1 MTGGSGDSFDVVVL
15 GSGAAGLAA
24 ALVAATEGLRVC
36 LLEKAALIG
45 GTTAWSGGMV
55 WAPGSGV
62 AREAGYDDSPDAV
75 QRYLTALVP
84 GAEQDSRMAAFLR
97 AAPEAVDYLASR
109 TQVRLRPVPVYP
121 DYYPELDG
129 ATDGGRVLEPEP
141 FDATVLGDDLKLLHL
156 PLPEF
161 ALFGDMMLARPD
173 IPHFRSFY
181 KSPVSLL
188 VALRLLSRHSWQK
201 IRYGRGTSLVLGNAL
216 VARFLVSLR
225 SAGVVIR
232 TEAEVAAL
240 IQDGD
245 GAVQGVRLSQGGEL
259 EARYGVV
266 LATGGFTHDPSR
278 RRRFLP
284 GPLADNSATAPG
296 ATGDG
301 ARFAE
306 AIGGQFSEG
315 ATGNAFWAPVSRY
328 TRPDGSTATYP
339 HTVTDRAK
347 PGLIAVNGQ
356 GRRFV
361 NEAIS
366 YHAFVQA
373 MLADHNTGAVPDAGA
388 WLICDAGFLWKYG
401 LGAVKPM
408 SLNRK
413 GFMRQGYLVEAPS
426 IEVLEDRLSLPAG
439 DLVATVETYNRHART
454 GSDPAFERG
463 SDSYQR
469 FLGDPAQSP
478 NPCIAPI
485 EKPPFFAIKVRA
497 GDLGSAAGLTTDE
510 TARVLDDGG
519 VPIPGLYAVGADMR
533 SVMEGSYPGPGIT
546 LGPAIAFAYLAAMDM
561 VEKRSVAEDSAKLD
575 PI

>member
-1 MTGGSGDSFDVVVL
+1 MTGEPENNFDIVVL
-15 GSGAAGLAA
+15 GSGAAGMTT

-36 LLEKAALIG
+36 LLEKTDRIG

-55 WAPGSGV
+55 WAPQSSV
-62 AREAGYDDSPDAV
+62 AREAGYEDDADAV
-75 QRYLTALVP
+75 LRYLTALIP
-84 GAEQDSRMAAFLR
+84 GAEQNSRMAAFLR
-97 AAPEAVDYLASR
+97 AIPEAVDYLAR
-109 TQVRLRPVPVYP
+109 HTQVHLQPVPVYP
-121 DYYPELDG
+121 DYYPELEG
-129 ATDGGRVLEPEP
+129 ATDGGRVLEPAP
-141 FDATVLGDDLKLLHL
+141 FDATALGNDLQLLRL

-173 IPHFRSFY
+173 IPHLRNFY
-181 KSPVSLL
+181 KSPASFLI
-188 VALRLLSRHSWQK
+188 ALRLLSRHAWQK
-201 IRYGRGTSLVLGNAL
+201 VRYGRGTSLVLGNAL

-225 SAGVVIR
+225 RAGVVIR
-232 TEAEVAAL
+232 TETNIAAPIL
-240 IQDGD
+240 GAD
-245 GAVQGVRLSQGGEL
+245 GAVQGVRLSQGDEIRT
-259 EARYGVV
+259 RYGVI

-278 RRRFLP
+278 RRQHLP

-328 TRPDGSTATYP
+328 TRPDGSIANYP

-356 GRRFV
+356 GCRFV

-373 MLADHNTGAVPDAGA
+373 LLADHNIGAGQEAGT
-388 WLICDAGFLWKYG
+388 WLICDARFLWKYG

-408 SLNRK
+408 SLNRQFFK
-413 GFMRQGYLVEAPS
+413 RQGYLVEAPS
-426 IEVLEDRLSLPAG
+426 IKALEDRLSLPSG
-439 DLVATVETYNRHART
+439 GLVATVETYNRHAMT
-454 GSDPAFERG
+454 GSDPTFGRG
-463 SDSYQR
+463 GDSYQR

-485 EKPPFFAIKVRA
+485 EKPPFFAVKIWA
-497 GDLGSAAGLTTDE
+497 GDLGAAAGLATDE
-510 TARVLDDGG
+510 AARVLDDAGRA
-519 VPIPGLYAVGADMR
+519 ISGLYAVGADTR

-546 LGPAIAFAYLAAMDM
+546 LGPAIAFGYLAAMDI
-561 VEKRSVAEDSAKLD
+561 VETRRATGGAPRSTS
-575 PI
+575 